1 MSIDTQRARRVA
13 MWQGALFIATL
24 FVILAIVGPSLG

>member
-1 MSIDTQRARRVA
+1 MNLQRARRVA
-13 MWQGALFIATL
+13 MWQGCLFIATL

>member
-1 MSIDTQRARRVA
+1 MNIQRARRVA
-13 MWQGALFIATL
+13 IWQGSLFIATL